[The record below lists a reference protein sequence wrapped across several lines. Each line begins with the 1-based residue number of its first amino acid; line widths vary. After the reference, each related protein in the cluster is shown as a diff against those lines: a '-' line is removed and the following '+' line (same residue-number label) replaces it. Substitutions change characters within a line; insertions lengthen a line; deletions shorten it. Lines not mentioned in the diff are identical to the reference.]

1 MTDASLY
8 GKLFFSLLLQK
19 YNGKCPTETGN
30 RKRRIKF
37 MQNIVRVTAADC
49 ETQLE
54 RLLQYIYI
62 MITWTLIVT

>member
-1 MTDASLY
+1 
-8 GKLFFSLLLQK
+8 
-19 YNGKCPTETGN
+19 
-30 RKRRIKF
+30 

-62 MITWTLIVT
+62 YNDYMDVNRYIELNHA